1 MATRAW
7 GVAWRVGL
15 LTVLASLWWAVGLQ
29 VEAAFG
35 VNVLKYTET
44 VPTTSATALASE
56 ILRGLGYWY
65 FYGSDRDGP
74 WTQSS
79 VAYTQN
85 LWLIGFSFAVPVI
98 SFVAAVFVRWRHRA
112 YFVLIVVVGMI
123 LSVGAYPYA
132 NPSSVGSVFK
142 YLMVNTTA
150 GLAMRSTDRAT
161 PLVLLS
167 LAMLLGAGVSALVAR
182 VRRTGLIVGVAAVGV
197 VIVATTPLWTGA
209 VIADGFTQ
217 PAHVPSY
224 GHQAAK
230 KLNSVHTATRV
241 FAIPGNNF
249 AAYRWGDTIDTVWPA
264 LLTRPFVTHEQQI
277 MGSLP
282 TADVLNAVD
291 VPIQEGTMDWN
302 ALAPIASLMSAGTS
316 SCSTTRPTSAT
327 THPTPRSWP
336 LSCSPRRPDSPTPCP
351 MAPLDPM
358 CPPSPVWTRPH
369 SGFRPTRPG
378 PAPSCPTRWPSRG
391 PFFAASPWPT
401 PWWWTG
407 TPADS

>member
-1 MATRAW
+1 
-7 GVAWRVGL
+7 
-15 LTVLASLWWAVGLQ
+15 
-29 VEAAFG
+29 
-35 VNVLKYTET
+35 
-44 VPTTSATALASE
+44 
-56 ILRGLGYWY
+56 
-65 FYGSDRDGP
+65 
-74 WTQSS
+74 
-79 VAYTQN
+79 
-85 LWLIGFSFAVPVI
+85 
-98 SFVAAVFVRWRHRA
+98 
-112 YFVLIVVVGMI
+112 
-123 LSVGAYPYA
+123 
-132 NPSSVGSVFK
+132 
-142 YLMVNTTA
+142 MVNTTA

-182 VRRTGLIVGVAAVGV
+182 VRRTGLIVGAGGRRGGDRGHHAPVD
-197 VIVATTPLWTGA
+197 GA
-209 VIADGFTQ
+209 IIANGFTQ

-224 GHQAAK
+224 VHQAAK

-302 ALAPIASLMSAGTS
+302 ALAPMASLMSAGDVLVQYDQAYERYDTPDPQVLAS
-316 SCSTTRPTSAT
+316 QLQ
-327 THPTPRSWP
+327 PTPGRALRP
-336 LSCSPRRPDSPTPCP
+336 RVLRRPSTQRVHH
-351 MAPLDPM
+351 
-358 CPPSPVWTRPH
+358 PPSGRGRTRASGQLALAQPPRVLHGGQAAAH
-369 SGFRPTRPG
+369 S
-378 PAPSCPTRWPSRG
+378 
-391 PFFAASPWPT
+391 FAASPWPT